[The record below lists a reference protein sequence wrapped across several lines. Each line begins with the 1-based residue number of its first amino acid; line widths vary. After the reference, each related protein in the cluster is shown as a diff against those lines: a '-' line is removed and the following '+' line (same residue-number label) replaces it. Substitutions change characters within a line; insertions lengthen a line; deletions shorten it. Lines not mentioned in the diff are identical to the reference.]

1 MWILYAFGSAF
12 FAGIIAILAKCGIRR
27 SDSDAATAVRTVIVL
42 LFSWLMVLINGSG
55 GKITSL
61 GGKTWVFLILSGL
74 ATGASW
80 LCCFKALKTGD
91 VNRVVPIDKSSTVL
105 TVLFSFVFLG
115 EKITPAKC
123 AAVVLLAIGTFLM
136 LEKKQEDT
144 AKPQGKGWLFYAV
157 LSAVFA
163 ALTSILGKV
172 GITGTPS
179 ELGTAIRT
187 CVVLVMAWAVL
198 FITGKQHTVR
208 EIPKNEL
215 GFICLSGLAT
225 GASWLCYYKALQM
238 GDASKVVPIDKLSV
252 VITLILAFVFLHEQ
266 FTTKSLIGCIL
277 IGAGTLIMVL

>member
-1 MWILYAFGSAF
+1 MPSDRRFLRESPRYSQNAEYAA
-12 FAGIIAILAKCGIRR
+12 AIRTQ
-27 SDSDAATAVRTVIVL
+27 ATAVRTVIVL

-172 GITGTPS
+172 GITRTPS

-208 EIPKNEL
+208 EIPENEL

-225 GASWLCYYKALQM
+225 GASWLCYYTALRD
-238 GDASKVVPIDKLSV
+238 GPAAAVAPIDKLRIAVSV
-252 VITLILAFVFLHEQ
+252 VFSYVVFGEKLSAKAFFGLLIF
-266 FTTKSLIGCIL
+266 IL
-277 IGAGTLIMVL
+277 GTMLMLL

>member
-12 FAGIIAILAKCGIRR
+12 FAGITAILAKCGIRR

-123 AAVVLLAIGTFLM
+123 AAVVLLASGHFLC
-136 LEKKQEDT
+136 LKKSRRIRQSRRGK
-144 AKPQGKGWLFYAV
+144 AGFFMRFCPQYL
-157 LSAVFA
+157 
-163 ALTSILGKV
+163 
-172 GITGTPS
+172 P
-179 ELGTAIRT
+179 
-187 CVVLVMAWAVL
+187 
-198 FITGKQHTVR
+198 H
-208 EIPKNEL
+208 
-215 GFICLSGLAT
+215 
-225 GASWLCYYKALQM
+225 
-238 GDASKVVPIDKLSV
+238 
-252 VITLILAFVFLHEQ
+252 
-266 FTTKSLIGCIL
+266 
-277 IGAGTLIMVL
+277 

>member
-12 FAGIIAILAKCGIRR
+12 FAGITAILAKCGIRR

-91 VNRVVPIDKSSTVL
+91 VNRVVPIDKSSTVM

-187 CVVLVMAWAVL
+187 CVVLVMAWTVL
-198 FITGKQHTVR
+198 FITGKRHTVR

-225 GASWLCYYKALQM
+225 GASWLCYYTALRD
-238 GDASKVVPIDKLSV
+238 GLPRR
-252 VITLILAFVFLHEQ
+252 
-266 FTTKSLIGCIL
+266 
-277 IGAGTLIMVL
+277 

>member
-12 FAGIIAILAKCGIRR
+12 FAGITAILAKCGIRR

-179 ELGTAIRT
+179 ELGMAIRT

-225 GASWLCYYKALQM
+225 GASWLCYYTALRD
-238 GDASKVVPIDKLSV
+238 GPAAAVAPIDKLSIAVSV
-252 VITLILAFVFLHEQ
+252 VFSYVVFGEKLSAKAFFGLLIF
-266 FTTKSLIGCIL
+266 IL
-277 IGAGTLIMVL
+277 GAMLMLL